1 MVRMRTSK
9 TIEKLAA
16 RIEAADGLDAVAEKL
31 NGLLG
36 KIVKPGVVEDTLSGT
51 PAGHPLH
58 PALVSVPIGAWTTSL
73 VLDLAGQDDAAGVAS
88 LLGTVSAIP
97 AALTGASDWLTT
109 SGPERRV
116 GLVHAASNYAGIV
129 MQIGS
134 LLARRRGHRGS
145 AIALSVA
152 GFSATGLGGWLGG
165 HLSYALGVG
174 VDTTA
179 FQKYSA
185 DWVDVAS
192 ESDVP
197 ETGALGATAAGVPVL
212 VARVD
217 GSLVALADRCTHRG
231 APLHE
236 GDVKDGCIHCPWHD
250 SVFDLTDG
258 SVVSGP
264 ATRPQPTFEVEVT
277 DGRVRVR
284 RNEERALRSNLVG
297 H

>member
-1 MVRMRTSK
+1 MRTSK

-16 RIEAADGLDAVAEKL
+16 KIEAADGLDAVAEKL

-36 KIVKPGVVEDTLSGT
+36 KVIRPGVVEDTLSGT

-58 PALVSVPIGAWTTSL
+58 PALVSVPIGAWSTSL

-88 LLGTVSAIP
+88 LLGTVSAMP

-116 GLVHAASNYAGIV
+116 GLVHAASNYAGIFLQV
-129 MQIGS
+129 GS
-134 LLARRRGHRGS
+134 LLARRRGHRGA

-179 FQKYSA
+179 FQKLPTEWTDA
-185 DWVDVAS
+185 GA

-197 ETGALGATAAGVPVL
+197 AIGSIGVEADGVPVL
-212 VARVD
+212 LTRLNGSIVAI
-217 GSLVALADRCTHRG
+217 ADRCTHRG

-236 GDVKDGCIHCPWHD
+236 GDISDGCIHCPWHD
-250 SVFDLTDG
+250 SVFDLADG

-264 ATRPQPTFEVEVT
+264 ATRPQPTFEVEVAN
-277 DGRVRVR
+277 GRVRVKR
-284 RNEERALRSNLVG
+284 DEQRALRTNVVG
-297 H
+297 R